1 VISLLLCGALARSLC
16 SSSHHVVHTRGPQ
29 SSPFCIGVAGATASG
44 KSSVVAEVVRLL
56 DAEGRVA
63 SVTQDCF
70 YKDLSQAEREE
81 AYNSNYNFDHP
92 NAFDWPQQLDVMT
105 QLRDGAKRVAVPTYD
120 FVTHSRLPSEHDT
133 HICAPEIVIFEGILA
148 LHDESMR
155 SLFDLKVFVDADADV
170 RLARRIKRDM
180 ESRGRD
186 LAGIL
191 EQYERFVKP
200 ATEAFCS
207 PSKAHADI
215 VVPRGV
221 ENVVAIEML
230 AAHINGVLMQRE
242 LQAEAPFVLPTSGAA
257 AL

>member
-1 VISLLLCGALARSLC
+1 MRGHGALWLVLLPAVRGLAVGVST
-16 SSSHHVVHTRGPQ
+16 TR
-29 SSPFCIGVAGATASG
+29 PFCIGVAGATASG

-56 DAEGRVA
+56 NAEGRVV

-70 YKDLSQAEREE
+70 YKNLTPEERDQA
-81 AYNSNYNFDHP
+81 YHSNYNFDHP
-92 NAFDWPQQLDVMT
+92 NAFDWGQQLDVIEK
-105 QLRDGAKRVAVPTYD
+105 LRSGTHSKVAVPSYD

-133 HICAPEIVIFEGILA
+133 HVCSPEIVIFEGILA
-148 LHDESMR
+148 LHDEELR
-155 SLFDLKVFVDADADV
+155 EHFDLKVYVDADADL

-186 LAGIL
+186 LAGVL

-200 ATEAFCS
+200 STESFVV
-207 PSKAHADI
+207 PTKAHADI
-215 VVPRGV
+215 IVPRGV

-242 LQAEAPFVLPTSGAA
+242 LLREETLETI
-257 AL
+257 LHT